1 MARGHSG
8 NQGRARVS
16 NGWDRPQGRVAIADF
31 PTERSRLRA
40 AEREQR
46 AVERQ
51 AAALARIETRAAE
64 REQATRLREQARMA
78 RRVEETTRAD
88 TRRTTCEAPAED
100 RPKRR
105 QSGALRRTGAVC
117 EERDTRGYET
127 KVDVDRLRA
136 LAQRGTS
143 VPGLAGAFG
152 ISVDAVTALLAEAET
167 ETSA

>member
-1 MARGHSG
+1 MARRLSDGI
-8 NQGRARVS
+8 RDARVS
-16 NGWDRPQGRVAIADF
+16 NGWDKPQGRVAIADF

-51 AAALARIETRAAE
+51 AEALARIETRAAE
-64 REQATRLREQARMA
+64 REQATLLREQARVA
-78 RRVEETTRAD
+78 RRVEETARAD
-88 TRRTTCEAPAED
+88 ARETVRDPERAAPAED

-105 QSGALRRTGAVC
+105 QSGALRRTGAVR

-127 KVDVDRLRA
+127 KVDIDRLRA

-143 VPGLAGAFG
+143 VSGLAGAFG
-152 ISVDAVTALLAEAET
+152 ISTDEVTALLAEGD
-167 ETSA
+167 